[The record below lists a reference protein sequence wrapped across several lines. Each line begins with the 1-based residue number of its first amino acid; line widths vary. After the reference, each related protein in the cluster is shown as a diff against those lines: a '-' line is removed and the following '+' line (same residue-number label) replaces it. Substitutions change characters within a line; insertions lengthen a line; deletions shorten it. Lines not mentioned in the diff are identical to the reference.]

1 MADTANYS
9 WTKPTVGGD
18 ADGWG
23 TVLNTALDD
32 IDTDLDAAETTA
44 AADSAAAQATAD
56 AALPKAGG
64 TMTGQ
69 IDTKTGTI
77 AYAAQGT
84 ASGAVTVNMATANIH
99 KLTLSGD
106 VTNVT
111 PSNVPGE
118 AGFMDILILDVV
130 SGAYDITGWAGMGTI
145 KWTGGAAPTLNTHD
159 VLLFVSYDGGT
170 NWQGSVLQRDLQ
182 S

>member
-1 MADTANYS
+1 MADTTNYT
-9 WTKPTVGGD
+9 WTKPDVGGD
-18 ADGWG
+18 ADAWG

-44 AADSAAAQATAD
+44 AAASAAAQSTAD
-56 AALPKAGG
+56 DALPKAGG
-64 TMTGQ
+64 VMTGQ
-69 IDTKTGTI
+69 LDTKTGTV
-77 AYAAQGT
+77 AYASQGT
-84 ASGAVTVNMATANIH
+84 ASGAVTVDMDTANVH

-118 AGFMDILILDVV
+118 SGFMDILILDIV
-130 SGAYDITGWAGMGTI
+130 SGAYDVTGWAGMGTI
-145 KWTGGAAPTLNTHD
+145 EWVGGSAPALNSHD
-159 VLLFVSYDGGT
+159 VLLFISYDGGT
-170 NWQGSVLQRDLQ
+170 NWQGSVIQADL